1 MFSFLF
7 LLLNKP
13 ISRILYFHLS
23 PSFRFIQ
30 IFYFYNHH
38 IGFEA
43 ILYFSTMHH
52 LKTIVF
58 HILSALLFPFTVMYL
73 MMCFP
78 PHIIEVFQKLR
89 QTHYPHKCRKILG
102 CNLVKRNL
110 HPVAEL
116 VDYPFLIAAQFHGTI
131 KLFFDLRKSRLRI
144 GGGTVS
150 NMILPYI
157 LDNTIQ
163 IIINRV
169 LKSHSSVPDPAL
181 ACGHRGHSL
190 PAHDCGLLPAGWPP
204 KSDSFG

>member
-1 MFSFLF
+1 
-7 LLLNKP
+7 
-13 ISRILYFHLS
+13 
-23 PSFRFIQ
+23 
-30 IFYFYNHH
+30 
-38 IGFEA
+38 
-43 ILYFSTMHH
+43 MHH

-116 VDYPFLIAAQFHGTI
+116 VDYPFLIAAQFHGTV

-169 LKSHSSVPDPAL
+169 LKSHSSVPASVL
-181 ACGHRGHSL
+181 TYGHRDHFL
-190 PAHDCGLLPAGWPP
+190 PAHDCGLLPGGLQNQINLGDSRKFIRDILEKLLIEIKMKAGRKEAAFHREKAKAKLPVP
-204 KSDSFG
+204 